1 MVLFFFYNKLTNQEL
16 INKISS
22 DYKIIDGSILVQDY
36 NLSTNDITI
45 GNIVNNNK
53 VLQGKLVDFDMSLS
67 NVICKINLIDE
78 CKSNITE
85 KKYIVETIQATC
97 VNNEHHIAYIIY

>member
-36 NLSTNDITI
+36 NLSINKITI
-45 GNIVNNNK
+45 GNVENNNK
-53 VLQGKLVDFDMSLS
+53 VLQGKLVEFDMSLS
-67 NVICKINLIDE
+67 NVIYKINLIDE
-78 CKSNITE
+78 CKSYITD
-85 KKYIVETIQATC
+85 KKYIIETIQATC
-97 VNNEHHIAYIIY
+97 TNNKYYYPYIIY